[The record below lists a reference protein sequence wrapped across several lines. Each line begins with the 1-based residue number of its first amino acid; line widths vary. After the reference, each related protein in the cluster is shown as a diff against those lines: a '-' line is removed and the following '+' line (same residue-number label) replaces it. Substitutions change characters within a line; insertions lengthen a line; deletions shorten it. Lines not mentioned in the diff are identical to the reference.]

1 MMNITELFYDSYSLA
16 LFAVSHEMGS
26 RSAMDFLEKIHREEK
41 SFLHP
46 DYVSDKKLF
55 FSDTLYWMEYLID
68 KEKLDA
74 EFPIV
79 EKDFKAT
86 GKTFV
91 RESVMSDYPD
101 IDLIFMFMRLRIL
114 YVDKQNY
121 ERMKLRTLLRS
132 YGYKR
137 RSPAIVAHINKCL
150 IVYHIQPYLRD
161 YEQCEIEKV
170 DIDDMI
176 TFRV

>member
-1 MMNITELFYDSYSLA
+1 MMNIDELYYDSYSLA
-16 LFAVSHEMGS
+16 LFVVSHDMGS
-26 RSAMDFLEKIHREEK
+26 RKAMDFIEKIFAEEK
-41 SFLHP
+41 GFLYP
-46 DYVSDKKLF
+46 DYTKDKKLLY
-55 FSDTLYWMEYLID
+55 SDTLYWMEYLID

-74 EFPIV
+74 EFPVV

-86 GKTFV
+86 GKTFI
-91 RESVMSDYPD
+91 RENVMSEYPD
-101 IDLIFMFMRLRIL
+101 IDLFFMFMRLRIR
-114 YVDKQNY
+114 YVDRQDY
-121 ERMKLRTLLRS
+121 ERMKLRTLLRN

-150 IVYHIQPYLRD
+150 IFYHIQTYLRD
-161 YEQCEIEKV
+161 YEQCDIEKV